1 LRTHSSVSLAC
12 ALGLALGLAG
22 IGAPAARASFIDF
35 AATPTGSTVSIGTQ
49 SLSGT
54 VQGLSTATVIAGA
67 PGFPSSMATPGTSL
81 VFTTG
86 SLVSTNAQGDMFF
99 GPGGSI
105 VLLSGSN
112 SVLFS
117 GAFTGTAAA
126 PETELQPIVGGLY
139 KLVTAG
145 FAGQLVS
152 SLTNFFG
159 LSSGPDSA
167 GALTLTLGVDNGSLV
182 ATSIDVTIDPNPAGV
197 PSGAGTVPEPASIA
211 LIALGLPV
219 AAYLGRRRRLARG
232 AAR

>member
-22 IGAPAARASFIDF
+22 VCAPAARASFIDF
-35 AATPTGSTVSIGTQ
+35 AASPTGSTVSIGTD

-54 VQGLSTATVIAGA
+54 IQGLSTATVLDGA
-67 PGFPSSMATPGTSL
+67 PGFPTSLATPGASL
-81 VFTTG
+81 VFSTG
-86 SLVSTNAQGDMFF
+86 DLVSTDAKGDMFF

-105 VLLSGSN
+105 VLLDGSN
-112 SVLFS
+112 KVLFS
-117 GAFTGTAAA
+117 GAFTGSADA
-126 PETELQPIVGGLY
+126 PETELQPVVGGLY

-159 LSSGPDSA
+159 LSAGVDSA
-167 GALTLTLGVDNGSLV
+167 GALTLTLGVESGKLM
-182 ATSIDVTIDPNPAGV
+182 ATSVDVTIDPNPSGV
-197 PSGAGTVPEPASIA
+197 PIGAGSVPEPTSIA
-211 LIALGLPV
+211 LVALGLPV
-219 AAYLGRRRRLARG
+219 AAYLGRRRLARK